1 MNDLASVSL
10 NENEIILLLD
20 DIKIDNK
27 FKPEILKKISASS
40 MTEKLAKVIADNK
53 FKAEKTYVTN
63 AWNKLL
69 DVDKQMLLI
78 NHLLTYDISEI
89 PNLLKT
95 IGKEWSRLSDNKSRH
110 KEEISIDS
118 AGNNKKLLAE
128 LQNKG
133 YITSYT
139 EKKDKVHTFFE
150 VWVKQ
155 Q

>member
-1 MNDLASVSL
+1 
-10 NENEIILLLD
+10 
-20 DIKIDNK
+20 
-27 FKPEILKKISASS
+27 
-40 MTEKLAKVIADNK
+40 
-53 FKAEKTYVTN
+53 
-63 AWNKLL
+63 
-69 DVDKQMLLI
+69 MLLI
-78 NHLLTYDISEI
+78 NHLQTYDISEI

-95 IGKEWSRLSDNKSRH
+95 LGKEWSRLSDNQSRH

-139 EKKDKVHTFFE
+139 EKKDKIHTFFE